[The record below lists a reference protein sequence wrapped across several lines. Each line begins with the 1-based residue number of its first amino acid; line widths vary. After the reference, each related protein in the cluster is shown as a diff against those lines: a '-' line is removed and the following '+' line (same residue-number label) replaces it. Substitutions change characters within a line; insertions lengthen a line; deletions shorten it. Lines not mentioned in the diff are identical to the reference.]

1 MNVDR
6 RQTLGLVGPMI
17 GLALASPGTAGAC
30 PVEGVTAG
38 TEIAPGVRE
47 IFLGSQEIR
56 LARYKLLWMTRLVLT
71 AGAATSPDIVPND
84 TVVLMEQGLLRVRL
98 DEQEFVLCGPGGLW
112 AFPQEAVLSYRNS
125 GADTAILRVIEL
137 LTGF

>member
-1 MNVDR
+1 MNLHR
-6 RQTLGLVGPMI
+6 RRALELGGPI
-17 GLALASPGTAGAC
+17 VALALAGPITVKAC
-30 PVEGVTAG
+30 ATEGSTAG

-47 IFLGSQEIR
+47 IFLGNREIR

-71 AGAATSPDIVPND
+71 AGAATPPDIVAND

-112 AFPQEAVLSYRNS
+112 AFPQEAILSYRNS

-137 LTGF
+137 LPGF